1 MAIGEKSRVCEPPTS
16 PSCARVARC
25 APGVPTLTDTITHG
39 SVEAS
44 CQAQPA
50 AAVRADLLRSGN
62 RSSSLQTLR
71 TWAVLPKTRRRA
83 PRLHAATTPRARAAT
98 PPLSSQGRSCAVL
111 VLVSARVLGRPADCD
126 PNRAR
131 PCHVCECAHRRA
143 GHLGRTNVHPSSDS
157 FARPTRQEAGL
168 HYLGCLGCAVAVRLI
183 RAAATSHLVAHL
195 SGRRQVFAARLP
207 PVSSYLPALTIC
219 PRLLRQSG
227 PDVFNFVT
235 ANTAAVPK

>member
-1 MAIGEKSRVCEPPTS
+1 MPLSWSVFKVLPVTSWPAFHEEARQPVATGEKSRVCEPPTS

-25 APGVPTLTDTITHG
+25 APGVPTLTDTITHR

-62 RSSSLQTLR
+62 RSSLQTLR

-83 PRLHAATTPRARAAT
+83 PRLHAATTPRARAAAAT

-157 FARPTRQEAGL
+157 
-168 HYLGCLGCAVAVRLI
+168 Y
-183 RAAATSHLVAHL
+183 S
-195 SGRRQVFAARLP
+195 
-207 PVSSYLPALTIC
+207 PALD
-219 PRLLRQSG
+219 PRGKKPACITSDAWDAQL
-227 PDVFNFVT
+227 PFV
-235 ANTAAVPK
+235 